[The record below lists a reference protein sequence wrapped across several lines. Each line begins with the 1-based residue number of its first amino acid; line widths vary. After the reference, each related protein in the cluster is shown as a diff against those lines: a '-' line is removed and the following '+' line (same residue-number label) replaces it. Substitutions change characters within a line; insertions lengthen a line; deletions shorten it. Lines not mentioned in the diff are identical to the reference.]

1 LVVAGVGKLLI
12 VHILSMS
19 RPERIFTGLLVAALA
34 GASWVYHRAQARQ
47 AATLARL
54 AALETCLTASNQQR
68 AKVAS
73 HSFSGIKLSVTRNH
87 NQASDRWV
95 LRQAQRIQ
103 LNTQLLTDTLR
114 QLQQHWP
121 ATGNAVALA
130 RLSVRVR
137 QYVDSLEVFETGNYL
152 ANSTEAEQTKKRLRK
167 LDWEQVP
174 ASAVPTALVRLEAQV
189 RQVAADALDKQ
200 AVKVGSGCGFC
211 FERIGAYA
219 VPMAEVVAPGELYE
233 ARLMLSASAPN
244 LRPTMYA
251 NGREIPLDYQ
261 TYQGLVSFRVPP
273 ARAQQPDT
281 LRAQWHG
288 QARYR
293 NGLTDTLLEADV
305 PYYIIKR
312 R

>member
-1 LVVAGVGKLLI
+1 MSRTERLLIGLLI
-12 VHILSMS
+12 V
-19 RPERIFTGLLVAALA
+19 ALA
-34 GASWVYHRAQARQ
+34 GAGWAYYWAQVRQ

-54 AALETCLTASNQQR
+54 AALETCLTASNKQR
-68 AKVAS
+68 AQVAS
-73 HSFSGIKLSVTRNH
+73 RSFSGIKLSVARNH

-114 QLQQHWP
+114 QLQQHWQI
-121 ATGNAVALA
+121 AGNVVALS

-152 ANSTEAEQTKKRLRK
+152 ANSTEAEQTKKHLRK
-167 LDWEQVP
+167 LDWEQVS
-174 ASAVPTALVRLEAQV
+174 ALAVPTALVRLEAQV

-211 FERIGAYA
+211 FDRIGAYA
-219 VPMAEVVAPGELYE
+219 VPTAEVVAPGELYE
-233 ARLMLSASAPN
+233 ARLMLSASASS

-251 NGREIPLDYQ
+251 NGQEIPLDYQ

-273 ARAQQPDT
+273 ARAHQPDT

-293 NGLTDTLLEADV
+293 NGITDTLLEIDV
-305 PYYIIKR
+305 PYYISKR
-312 R
+312 P